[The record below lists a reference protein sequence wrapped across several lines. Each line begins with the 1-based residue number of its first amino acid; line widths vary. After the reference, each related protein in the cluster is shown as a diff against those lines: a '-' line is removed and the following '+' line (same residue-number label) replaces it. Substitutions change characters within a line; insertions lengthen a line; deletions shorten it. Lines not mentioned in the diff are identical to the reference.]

1 MKTTQ
6 YVKQLTRLSSVI
18 ILLALLFGC
27 EEKKTSTPVKP
38 QNVSVKQLI
47 KSETYQRALEFTG
60 SIRAANTTEIGFELN
75 GKIKQLLVDGGDIV
89 KKDQA
94 LAELDT
100 QLLKAQQQEVV
111 ASLLQNS
118 ADLTLAKSNL
128 NRNLELQSKGYAST
142 QQLDENQGK
151 VDSLIAARNRLN
163 ASLQAIVLKIDKSVL
178 LSPFEASV
186 GQRHRNLGEVIN
198 IGSPVFTLIQS
209 NRPQAHIGIPVALS
223 RQFSSAQTL
232 SVIVA
237 NTAYQAQVLGLSTQV
252 NPITR
257 TQTLRLAL
265 PDNAQVVNGELAYLD
280 YQQRITHTGF
290 WVPISA
296 LTQGIRG
303 RWNLYV
309 SQQDEA
315 QAQETKSK
323 HFIAKRDVEIIYTDD
338 YMAYITG
345 AIDDGEYYIDTGLHK
360 LVAGQEI
367 LPNIQSA
374 SR

>member
-6 YVKQLTRLSSVI
+6 YIKQLIRLSSVI
-18 ILLALLFGC
+18 TLIALVTGC
-27 EEKKTSTPVKP
+27 EETKTSTPVKS
-38 QNVSVKQLI
+38 QSVSVKQLV
-47 KSETYQRALEFTG
+47 KSDNYQRALEFIG

-75 GKIKQLLVDGGDIV
+75 GKIKQLLVDGGDTV
-89 KKDQA
+89 KKNQA

-118 ADLTLAKSNL
+118 ADLKLAKSNL
-128 NRNLELQSKGYAST
+128 NRSLELQAKGYAST
-142 QQLDENQGK
+142 QQLDENQGQ

-163 ASLQAIVLKIDKSVL
+163 ASLQAITLQIDKSVL
-178 LSPFEASV
+178 LSPFDASV
-186 GQRHRNLGEVIN
+186 GQRHRNLGEVVN

-209 NRPQAHIGIPVALS
+209 NRPQAHIGIPVGLS
-223 RQFSSAQTL
+223 RQFGSAQTL

-237 NTAYQAQVLGLSTQV
+237 NTAYQATVLGLSTQV

-280 YQQRITHTGF
+280 YQQRITHAGF

-309 SQQDEA
+309 SQQGEEQD
-315 QAQETKSK
+315 TTPKY
-323 HFIAKRDVEIIYTDD
+323 FIAKRDVEIIYTDD
-338 YMAYITG
+338 YMAYVTG

-360 LVAGQEI
+360 LVAGQAI
-367 LPNIQSA
+367 VPNIQSA